1 MDSFFG
7 MGGYAGFVW
16 SAYAVFFIVLAIDTI
31 APMLQRRRALKDLQG
46 RMRREMSRR
55 NTDRH

>member
-1 MDSFFG
+1 MADFAN

-16 SAYAVFFIVLAIDTI
+16 TAYAVFFVVLAIDTI

-46 RMRREMSRR
+46 RLRREMSRQKPEQR
-55 NTDRH
+55 

>member
-1 MDSFFG
+1 MGDFFQ

-16 SAYAVFFIVLAIDTI
+16 SAYAVFFVVLAIDTI

-46 RMRREMSRR
+46 RMRREMSRKKPEQR
-55 NTDRH
+55 